1 MIRTAIAIAFSAI
14 CATSALAETKSCA
27 SEAAAQKLTGA
38 ALTSFVTKCKADAK
52 ASCDKSAAE
61 KKLTGAA
68 KKSFEKKCIEDAA
81 GKA

>member
-1 MIRTAIAIAFSAI
+1 M
-14 CATSALAETKSCA
+14 
-27 SEAAAQKLTGA
+27 AAGLGLLRLPPAHFWSMTPRELGA